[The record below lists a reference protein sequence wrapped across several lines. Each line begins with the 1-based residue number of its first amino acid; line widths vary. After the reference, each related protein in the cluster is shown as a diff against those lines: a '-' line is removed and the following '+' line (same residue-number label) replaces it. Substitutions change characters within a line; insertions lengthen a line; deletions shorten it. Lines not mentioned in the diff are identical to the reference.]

1 MRVSLN
7 SITLRAM
14 ADPFSQPP
22 PPPPPVPPS
31 QPPGGGGGSV
41 EGLIPP
47 HVLKQ
52 LQDCGAN
59 TTNLNITSMNTSQQI
74 LYIGSILDKY
84 NCSGTGNGP
93 STAIPPDKSPP
104 HVLLVIYFVTVM
116 VLGLLV
122 NLCVIGTITRVR
134 RLRTIT
140 NCFVLSLALADLL
153 MASVVVPLQIKELYQ
168 PQTPSS
174 PFIDTLFPILG
185 VASLLNLCAV
195 TLDRYLTI
203 TNPLTYEAKVSSVRA
218 GLIIAFIWIIS
229 TAQGLI
235 DLFAIRS
242 DDQPVFQVVRFV
254 IVFSIPFTCVIFV
267 NTKIYCIARGH
278 ARQIRSN
285 EPGQANSSGR
295 NFSRKLRTA
304 QVIGLLVGT
313 FILTWLPYFILT
325 IYEQFNEGNSDRHIN
340 QPDGALK
347 VVKKVTEALACST
360 ALFNPL
366 LYGFLRKEVR
376 IAIIR
381 GLKCQNV
388 NLSDLDT
395 TATAE
400 NTTRRLEAT
409 RK

>member
-1 MRVSLN
+1 MVDHSSN
-7 SITLRAM
+7 PT
-14 ADPFSQPP
+14 FPP
-22 PPPPPVPPS
+22 LPPD
-31 QPPGGGGGSV
+31 PGGDPGQDIL
-41 EGLIPP
+41 EN
-47 HVLKQ
+47 VLKQ
-52 LQDCGAN
+52 LEDCGVN
-59 TTNLNITSMNTSQQI
+59 GTNLTSISSMNDSQRI
-74 LYIGSILDKY
+74 LYIGSLLDKY
-84 NCSGTGNGP
+84 NCSGAGNGP
-93 STAIPPDKSPP
+93 PTSIPQVGNSKIPP

-140 NCFVLSLALADLL
+140 NCFVLSLAFADLL
-153 MASVVVPLQIKELYQ
+153 MAAVVVPLQIKELYR
-168 PQTPSS
+168 PQTQSS

-195 TLDRYLTI
+195 TLDRYFTI

-218 GLIIAFIWIIS
+218 GFIIASIWIIA

-235 DLFAIRS
+235 DLLAIPFE
-242 DDQPVFQVVRFV
+242 DQPVFQVVRFV
-254 IVFSIPFTCVIFV
+254 IVFSIPFICVIFV

-278 ARQIRSN
+278 ARQIRAN
-285 EPGQANSSGR
+285 EPGQTTSGGR
-295 NFSRKLRTA
+295 SFSRKIKTA

-313 FILTWLPYFILT
+313 FVLTWLPYFILT
-325 IYEQFNEGNSDRHIN
+325 IYEQFEEGKGNTPR
-340 QPDGALK
+340 ALK
-347 VVKKVTEALACST
+347 IVKKVTEALACST

-400 NTTRRLEAT
+400 NTTRRLEIT